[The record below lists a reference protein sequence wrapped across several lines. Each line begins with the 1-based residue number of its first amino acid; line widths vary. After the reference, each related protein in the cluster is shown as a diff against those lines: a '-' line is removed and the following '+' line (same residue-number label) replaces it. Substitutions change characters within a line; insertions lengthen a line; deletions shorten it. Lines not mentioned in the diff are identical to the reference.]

1 MTQIKLH
8 KIAAEMIKQGKSNE
22 EIRKALFNTKG
33 ARVAQVEN
41 TMKLIA

>member
-1 MTQIKLH
+1 MTQIKMIQ
-8 KIAAEMIKQGKSNE
+8 IAAEMIKQGKTNE

-33 ARVAQVEN
+33 ARLAQIQK